1 MSKSLTIG
9 GIAKQ
14 ADVHIETIRYY
25 ERRGLLPAPPRTEGG
40 YRQYDAESV
49 TRLRFIKE
57 AQGLGFTL
65 EEVQGLLALRVDKER
80 SCAEVRAQA
89 ERKAADIEAKIHAL
103 QAMHDALQE
112 MIAACAQGGPS
123 GECPLLETLER
134 NARARQ
140 TEIPELNQNRRRIFT
155 D

>member
-1 MSKSLTIG
+1 MPKPLTIG
-9 GIAKQ
+9 RIARQ

-25 ERRGLLPAPPRTEGG
+25 ERRGLLPEPPRTQAG

-57 AQGLGFTL
+57 AQALGFTL
-65 EEVQGLLALRVDKER
+65 EEIQGLLALRVDKET
-80 SCAEVRAQA
+80 SCEDVRHRAEHKV
-89 ERKAADIEAKIHAL
+89 ADIEAKISAL
-103 QAMHDALQE
+103 QEMRNALQE

-134 NARARQ
+134 YALARKGRK
-140 TEIPELNQNRRRIFT
+140 
-155 D
+155 

>member
-1 MSKSLTIG
+1 MPKPLTIG
-9 GIAKQ
+9 RIAKQ

-25 ERRGLLPAPPRTEGG
+25 ERRGLLPDPLRTEAG
-40 YRQYDAESV
+40 YRQYDAERV

-57 AQGLGFTL
+57 TQKLGFSL
-65 EEVQGLLALRVDKER
+65 GEIQGLLALRVDKET
-80 SCAEVRAQA
+80 SCADVRGRA
-89 ERKAADIEAKIHAL
+89 ERKAADIEAKISAL

-134 NARARQ
+134 NAQER
-140 TEIPELNQNRRRIFT
+140 TGGS
-155 D
+155 

>member
-1 MSKSLTIG
+1 MPKPLTIG
-9 GIAKQ
+9 RVAKQ
-14 ADVHIETIRYY
+14 ADIHIETIRYY
-25 ERRGLLPAPPRTEGG
+25 ERRGLLPDPPRTEGG

-57 AQGLGFTL
+57 AQALGFTL
-65 EEVQGLLALRVDKER
+65 EEIQGLLALRVDKET
-80 SCAEVRAQA
+80 SCEDVRRRAEHKV
-89 ERKAADIEAKIHAL
+89 ADIEAKISAL

-134 NARARQ
+134 NAQER
-140 TEIPELNQNRRRIFT
+140 TGGS
-155 D
+155 

>member
-1 MSKSLTIG
+1 MPKPPTIG
-9 GIAKQ
+9 RIAAL

-25 ERRGLLPAPPRTEGG
+25 ERRGLLPDPPRTESG

-49 TRLRFIKE
+49 IRLRFIKE
-57 AQGLGFTL
+57 AQALGFTL
-65 EEVQGLLALRVDKER
+65 EEIQGLLALRVDKET
-80 SCAEVRAQA
+80 SCEDVRRRAEHKV
-89 ERKAADIEAKIHAL
+89 ADIEAKISAL

-134 NARARQ
+134 NAQER
-140 TEIPELNQNRRRIFT
+140 TGGS
-155 D
+155 

>member
-1 MSKSLTIG
+1 MPKPLTIG
-9 GIAKQ
+9 RIARQ

-25 ERRGLLPAPPRTEGG
+25 ERRGLLPEPPRTQAG

-57 AQGLGFTL
+57 AQALGFTL
-65 EEVQGLLALRVDKER
+65 EEIQGLLALRVDKET
-80 SCAEVRAQA
+80 SCEDVRRRAEHKV
-89 ERKAADIEAKIHAL
+89 ADIEAKISAL
-103 QAMHDALQE
+103 QEMRNALQE

-134 NARARQ
+134 YALARKGRK
-140 TEIPELNQNRRRIFT
+140 
-155 D
+155 